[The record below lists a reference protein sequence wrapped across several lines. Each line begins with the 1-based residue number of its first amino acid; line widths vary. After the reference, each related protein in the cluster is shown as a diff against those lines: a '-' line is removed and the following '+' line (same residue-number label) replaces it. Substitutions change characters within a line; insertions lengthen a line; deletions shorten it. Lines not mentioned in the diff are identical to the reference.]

1 MDVLLEVPLQS
12 LEEIVLLV
20 IKMSLSPNGSISTPS
35 PTSQLCSVH
44 SDLLRIKVDM
54 VGLSLVLTR
63 LIFFA

>member
-35 PTSQLCSVH
+35 PNKSAVFCPL
-44 SDLLRIKVDM
+44 
-54 VGLSLVLTR
+54 
-63 LIFFA
+63 